1 MIKPITRRTLIR
13 MSTATIA
20 GLPIVDSFTSPLW
33 AEPLVPY
40 PGIQLYTVD
49 KELKADV
56 NGTLKAIHSI
66 GYKEVEGAGFAGLSP
81 KQFRTALDSAGLK
94 CNTTHFFNFGN
105 GDPSTIFDQANTLGV
120 KYVVSSF
127 IEKFGH
133 NKTGGVAG
141 PDEYKAM
148 AEFFNQLGTS
158 AQKAGLQLAYHNH
171 NTEFKDLGQG
181 KIGYDIFLAA
191 TDPNLVKLELD
202 CGWMVAAGHNPI
214 DYFRRHPNRYRML
227 HIKDFAQTAHPS
239 TSLESSFVPQ
249 GVVLGT
255 GYIKYKPI
263 LVSAKT
269 AGVEHFFIEQEPPF
283 IGTTAIEATAMD
295 YQYLESISK

>member
-1 MIKPITRRTLIR
+1 
-13 MSTATIA
+13 
-20 GLPIVDSFTSPLW
+20 
-33 AEPLVPY
+33 
-40 PGIQLYTVD
+40 
-49 KELKADV
+49 
-56 NGTLKAIHSI
+56 
-66 GYKEVEGAGFAGLSP
+66 
-81 KQFRTALDSAGLK
+81 
-94 CNTTHFFNFGN
+94 
-105 GDPSTIFDQANTLGV
+105 
-120 KYVVSSF
+120 
-127 IEKFGH
+127 
-133 NKTGGVAG
+133 
-141 PDEYKAM
+141 
-148 AEFFNQLGTS
+148 
-158 AQKAGLQLAYHNH
+158 
-171 NTEFKDLGQG
+171 
-181 KIGYDIFLAA
+181 
-191 TDPNLVKLELD
+191 
-202 CGWMVAAGHNPI
+202 MVAAGHNPI